1 MYNNFNK
8 QETYMTN
15 IVDFFKRSYQT
26 DRAAFYAEIVE
37 TMLLVTASAVLALTI
52 FIPLYLCGSILGMFS
67 TYRRGSSA
75 VILTTWFT
83 IMNTFAFIQ
92 LFLL

>member
-1 MYNNFNK
+1 MR
-8 QETYMTN
+8 N
-15 IVDFFKRSYQT
+15 IVGFFKRSYQT

-37 TMLLVTASAVLALTI
+37 TMLLVTASAILAFTILDPATKI

-75 VILTTWFT
+75 VLLTTWFT
-83 IMNTFAFIQ
+83 VMNAYAFFT
-92 LFLL
+92 LFIL

>member
-1 MYNNFNK
+1 
-8 QETYMTN
+8 MTN

-37 TMLLVTASAVLALTI
+37 TMLLVTASAVLAFTILDPATTI

-83 IMNTFAFIQ
+83 IMNSFAFVQ